1 MLHCGLCSQE
11 LAEYVRTTAE
21 RINKRYGNPAVGYTP
36 LIHVEQ
42 AVPLHD
48 RLAYFAVANAVVVTA
63 TRDGM
68 NLVPYE
74 YIVCR
79 QGTPGL
85 AHRTSM
91 LVVSGAP
98 FPIPPPVCCVLRYSC
113 AGRAALVGS
122 ERADR
127 MLL

>member
-1 MLHCGLCSQE
+1 M
-11 LAEYVRTTAE
+11 RTTAD
-21 RINKRYGNPAVGYTP
+21 RINKRFGNPAVNYTP
-36 LIHVEQ
+36 LMHVEQ

-48 RLAYFAVANAVVVTA
+48 RLAYFAMANAVVVTA

-85 AHRTSM
+85 QHRTSM

-98 FPIPPPVCCVLRYSC
+98 LPPAQPP
-113 AGRAALVGS
+113 
-122 ERADR
+122 
-127 MLL
+127 